1 MANDNKTIPLKLTV
15 PPRIFNEAYLPYLY
29 NKPNGKYRTMVFYGG
44 AGSGKSKFVVQNTIL
59 KGLASKRKFLVTR
72 KVDNTIRD
80 SIFQEYK
87 TCLQEFGIYDL
98 CDVKAS
104 YMTIKLP
111 NGTEYIFKGMED
123 PERIKSISGISD
135 IVMEEATE
143 FTLDDYSQ
151 LQLRLRNKSA
161 GNNQVFIMYNPASKD
176 NWVYHMFHNPAKKRP
191 ENCKVISTT
200 YKDNRFLPRSYIKQL
215 EDMKNTNPVYYEI
228 YALGKF
234 ASLGKR
240 IYTNWTRE
248 RLDLRQLLKAG
259 WKPKFGIDWGF
270 SNDATVILSLLI
282 NERDRILYIFDEHYQ
297 VGMLN
302 KDIYKELEKRK
313 ITRNEI
319 FADSAEPKSIE
330 ELRRLGARRIKP
342 SRKGKD
348 SILHG
353 IQYLQGYH
361 IVVDPRCTKTISEL
375 ENYEWQ
381 PNKQIKDEYLNKP
394 RANGF
399 DHCMDALRYAVSDMI
414 PRNKIRSIGKASLGL

>member
-1 MANDNKTIPLKLTV
+1 MSNKVNVPVRLTV
-15 PPRIFNEAYLPYLY
+15 PPRLFNEAYMPYLY
-29 NKPNGKYRTMVFYGG
+29 NKPQGKFRTMVFYGG
-44 AGSGKSKFVVQNTIL
+44 AGSGKSKFVVQNTLL

-87 TCLQEFGIYDL
+87 TALQEFGIYEL

-123 PERIKSISGISD
+123 PERIKSISGITD

-151 LQLRLRNKSA
+151 LQLRLRSRAA

-176 NWVYHMFHNPAKKRP
+176 NWVYHLFHNPSKKRP
-191 ENCKVISTT
+191 KNSIVVCTT
-200 YKDNRFLPRSYIKQL
+200 YKDNRFLPHDYVKQL

-259 WKPKFGIDWGF
+259 WKPKWGLDFGF
-270 SNDATVILSLLI
+270 V
-282 NERDRILYIFDEHYQ
+282 
-297 VGMLN
+297 
-302 KDIYKELEKRK
+302 K
-313 ITRNEI
+313 
-319 FADSAEPKSIE
+319 
-330 ELRRLGARRIKP
+330 
-342 SRKGKD
+342 
-348 SILHG
+348 
-353 IQYLQGYH
+353 
-361 IVVDPRCTKTISEL
+361 
-375 ENYEWQ
+375 
-381 PNKQIKDEYLNKP
+381 
-394 RANGF
+394 
-399 DHCMDALRYAVSDMI
+399 
-414 PRNKIRSIGKASLGL
+414 

>member
-1 MANDNKTIPLKLTV
+1 MSNKVNVPVRLTV
-15 PPRIFNEAYLPYLY
+15 PPRLFNEAYMPYLY
-29 NKPNGKYRTMVFYGG
+29 NKPQGKFRTMVFYGG
-44 AGSGKSKFVVQNTIL
+44 AGSGKSKFVVQNTLL

-87 TCLQEFGIYDL
+87 TALQEFGIYEL

-123 PERIKSISGISD
+123 PERIKSISGITD

-151 LQLRLRNKSA
+151 LQLRLRSRAA

-176 NWVYHMFHNPAKKRP
+176 NWVYHLFHNPAKKRP
-191 ENCKVISTT
+191 KNSIVVCTT
-200 YKDNRFLPRSYIKQL
+200 YKDNRFLPHDYVKQL

-248 RLDLRQLLKAG
+248 RLDLRKLLKEG